1 MTKTAQIIKSVH
13 TFHQEFSVRTSHQ
26 DVICKLVRLVYPT
39 TFFIRKCIMLY
50 DLVCG
55 KKDWLGRQVKK
66 KVYKKIK
73 KNDKTIETLDPNFF
87 GGGTNQTLHITPRY
101 NFLIK
106 KVVGYTRRTSLH
118 ITS

>member
-1 MTKTAQIIKSVH
+1 MIKTAQIIKSVH

-55 KKDWLGRQVKK
+55 RKRLAWHTGKKEGIQ
-66 KVYKKIK
+66 
-73 KNDKTIETLDPNFF
+73 KNQEK
-87 GGGTNQTLHITPRY
+87 
-101 NFLIK
+101 
-106 KVVGYTRRTSLH
+106 
-118 ITS
+118 